1 MPIEVTMPRLSD
13 TMESGT
19 VIKWNVKEGDAV
31 SSGQA
36 IADIE
41 TDKATMEMQV
51 YDEGRLA
58 KILVPEGQMVDV
70 GTVIAVLAGEDEDVA
85 SVANAAKS
93 GGKTKAAAANGQS
106 QETKEA
112 GEREP
117 KLDRGEPSKPAE
129 KTQAGES
136 ATAPRVASRPP
147 IPAQAADRSGEE
159 PEASEDEHDGRQR
172 VSPVARRL
180 ADDHGLDVRSI
191 NGSGPQG
198 RVIKRD
204 VLEAIESKDAKPQ
217 ASRVASREPARVE
230 PVRSQPP
237 VSTKPE
243 FEPGDQPLSSMRQT
257 IAKRLVDAK
266 QSIPHYQ
273 VTMSFEMDA
282 LLDLR
287 ETLNKQLESQGV
299 KLSVNDFL
307 VRACA
312 LAIHRH
318 PEFNATFGGDKITV
332 KPEVNIGVA
341 VSIPRERGGGLVV
354 ATIRNADQKGLRQ
367 ISDETR
373 KLAEKAR
380 TRGLTIEEMA
390 DSTFTISNLGMYGVE
405 HFTAIINPPNTAILA
420 VGAAMEKPVVR
431 DGKIVIGREMQATLS
446 LDHRVIDGAMAA
458 EYLVTLK
465 QLIESPATL
474 LV

>member
-19 VIKWNVKEGDAV
+19 VIKWNVKEGDEV

-51 YDEGRLA
+51 YDDGRIA
-58 KILVPEGQMVDV
+58 KILVPEGKMVGV
-70 GTVIAVLAGEDEDVA
+70 GTVIAVLAGEGEKVDSPSPE
-85 SVANAAKS
+85 AAKPENDR
-93 GGKTKAAAANGQS
+93 AAAANGQAAAA
-106 QETKEA
+106 K
-112 GEREP
+112 
-117 KLDRGEPSKPAE
+117 
-129 KTQAGES
+129 
-136 ATAPRVASRPP
+136 
-147 IPAQAADRSGEE
+147 QAAPASQKPETRDQQPARAQLAPAAKSLGE
-159 PEASEDEHDGRQR
+159 DGQERNGAADDGDRQR

-180 ADDHGLDVRSI
+180 ADEHGVDVRSI
-191 NGSGPQG
+191 EGSGPQG
-198 RVIKRD
+198 RIIKRD
-204 VLEAIESKDAKPQ
+204 VLEAIETKGSKPTRAPAGHPTRAEPDTRSTRRTE
-217 ASRVASREPARVE
+217 ASA
-230 PVRSQPP
+230 VR
-237 VSTKPE
+237 
-243 FEPGDQPLSSMRQT
+243 FEPGDQPLSNMRQT

-273 VTMSFEMDA
+273 VTMTFDMDA

-287 ETLNKQLESQGV
+287 ETLNEQLQSQGI

-312 LAIHRH
+312 LAIHSH
-318 PEFNATFGGDKITV
+318 PEFNASFGGEKITV
-332 KPEVNIGVA
+332 KEDVNIGIA

-373 KLAEKAR
+373 KLADKAR

-390 DSTFTISNLGMYGVE
+390 DTTFTISNLGMYGVE
-405 HFTAIINPPNTAILA
+405 HFTAIINPPNSAILA
-420 VGAAMEKPVVR
+420 VGAAVEKPVVR
-431 DGKIVIGREMQATLS
+431 DGQIVIGREMQATLS